1 MTIKRFLNLIML
13 YAFSYIFVCV
23 GAGTF
28 NYFEFTEVSR
38 FVLSFLIGVGT
49 CVYLAISI
57 TTEIQEKQ
65 DDKEY
70 VKPTCSKKM

>member
-1 MTIKRFLNLIML
+1 MTINRFLNLIML
-13 YAFSYIFVCV
+13 YVFSYVFVCV

-38 FVLSFLIGVGT
+38 FVLSFLMAVGT

-57 TTEIQEKQ
+57 TLELAERERKYEK
-65 DDKEY
+65 
-70 VKPTCSKKM
+70 SKI

>member
-13 YAFSYIFVCV
+13 YVFSYVFVCV

-28 NYFEFTEVSR
+28 SYFEFTDASR
-38 FVLSFLIGVGT
+38 FVLSFLMAVGT

-57 TTEIQEKQ
+57 TSELAEKEREYEKREI
-65 DDKEY
+65 
-70 VKPTCSKKM
+70 